1 VPDLLY
7 ACEQGGCDEGTVQLE
22 LIEMVLSKVV
32 VQLQR
37 MKQLSAES
45 AQDHKRL
52 IRLLD
57 SLQLDTLQVS
67 LGRRHPQKWL

>member
-1 VPDLLY
+1 MSDLLY
-7 ACEQGGCDEGTVQLE
+7 SGKQGGSHEGTIQLE

-57 SLQLDTLQVS
+57 SLQMDTLQVS